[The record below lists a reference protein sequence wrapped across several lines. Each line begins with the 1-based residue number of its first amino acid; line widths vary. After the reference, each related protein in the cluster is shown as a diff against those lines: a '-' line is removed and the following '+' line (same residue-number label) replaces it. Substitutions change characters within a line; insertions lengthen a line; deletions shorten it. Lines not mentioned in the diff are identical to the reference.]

1 MSSTGAPATGTPP
14 TEVVATGRAPTPGR
28 RLRLVM
34 PRSTTSL
41 NIIGLLVAIVVLYV
55 VLSATA
61 RGFASEANQLGLL
74 RDASLVG
81 VVAAGMTLVI
91 VAGEIDV
98 SIGPAVAFA
107 SVVVAKAMT
116 TWGMP
121 TIVAIGVT
129 ILAGAAWGAVVGVLR
144 ARARVPSFI
153 GTLGL
158 WNILGGL
165 ALYTTNALPVP
176 FSPDDPIMTTLSGR
190 LLGLPTPAWVM
201 LASFLAFGFIARKT
215 AYGRSV
221 YAVGGNASAARLA
234 GIRVDRTRV
243 LIFVTTGALSAVS
256 GVLLAA
262 RLGSGNGGAAS
273 GLEFDIIAAVVIG
286 GTAMAGGRGSLVGT
300 FLGVIF
306 ITLIGN
312 GLVLLGVNS
321 FIQDVVSGAIIVV
334 AVLINVTM
342 SRRRAVAGTSSD

>member
-1 MSSTGAPATGTPP
+1 MPASPPGSPATAGVSPSTLA
-14 TEVVATGRAPTPGR
+14 TLRSRVAI
-28 RLRLVM
+28 
-34 PRSTTSL
+34 PRSTTAV
-41 NIIGLLVAIVVLYV
+41 NIIGLIIAIVVLYV

-61 RGFASEANQLGLL
+61 RGFTSEANLLGLL
-74 RDASLVG
+74 RDAAVVG

-107 SVVVAKAMT
+107 SVIVAKAMT
-116 TWGMP
+116 TWGLP
-121 TIVAIGVT
+121 TLAAIVVT
-129 ILAGAAWGAVVGVLR
+129 ILAGAAWGAFVGVLR
-144 ARARVPSFI
+144 ARFRVPSFI

-176 FSPDDPIMTTLSGR
+176 FPIDDPIMARLSGT
-190 LLGLPTPAWVM
+190 LLGIPTPAWVM
-201 LASFLAFGFIARKT
+201 ALSFLAFGFVARKT
-215 AYGRSV
+215 AYGRSI
-221 YAVGGNASAARLA
+221 YAIGGNASAARLA
-234 GIRVDRTRV
+234 GIAVNRTRV

-286 GTAMAGGRGSLVGT
+286 GTAMAGGRGSLFGT

-321 FIQDVVSGAIIVV
+321 FIQDVVSGAIIVG

-342 SRRRAVAGTSSD
+342 SGRRAVAGTTAD

>member
-1 MSSTGAPATGTPP
+1 MIPSTTTEPQGVVPAPAT
-14 TEVVATGRAPTPGR
+14 R
-28 RLRLVM
+28 RPRLVM
-34 PRSTTSL
+34 PRSTTAL
-41 NIIGLLVAIVVLYV
+41 NIIGLLVAIAVLYV

-74 RDASLVG
+74 RDAALVG

-91 VAGEIDV
+91 IAGEIDV

-107 SVVVAKAMT
+107 SVIVAKAMT
-116 TWGMP
+116 SWGMA
-121 TIVAIGVT
+121 TIVAIAVT
-129 ILAGAAWGAVVGVLR
+129 ILIGASWGAFVGVLR
-144 ARARVPSFI
+144 ARFRVPSFI

-165 ALYTTNALPVP
+165 ALYTTNALPVSFP
-176 FSPDDPIMTTLSGR
+176 PDDPIMTVLSGT
-190 LLGLPTPAWVM
+190 LLGVPTPAWVM
-201 LASFLAFGFIARKT
+201 AVSFVAFGFVARKT

-234 GIRVDRTRV
+234 GIAVDRTRILV
-243 LIFVTTGALSAVS
+243 FVTTGALSAVS
-256 GVLLAA
+256 GILLAA

-286 GTAMAGGRGSLVGT
+286 GTAMAGGSGSLVGT

-321 FIQDVVSGAIIVV
+321 FIQNVVSGAIIVG
-334 AVLINVTM
+334 AVLINVTL
-342 SRRRAVAGTSSD
+342 SRRRALAGTSAD

>member
-1 MSSTGAPATGTPP
+1 MATDVTPASTQSAP
-14 TEVVATGRAPTPGR
+14 PGPR
-28 RLRLVM
+28 FRLTM

-41 NIIGLLVAIVVLYV
+41 NIIGLVVAIAILYV
-55 VLSATA
+55 VLAATA
-61 RGFASEANQLGLL
+61 RGFTSEANMLGLL
-74 RDASLVG
+74 RDAALVG
-81 VVAAGMTLVI
+81 VAATGMTLVI

-107 SVVVAKAMT
+107 SVIVAKGMT
-116 TWGMP
+116 SWGLP
-121 TIVAIGVT
+121 TILAIVVT
-129 ILAGAAWGAVVGVLR
+129 IAAGAAWGALVGVLR
-144 ARARVPSFI
+144 ARFSVPSFI

-158 WNILGGL
+158 WNVLGGL

-176 FSPDDPIMTTLSGR
+176 FSPEDPIMTVLGGTLVGV
-190 LLGLPTPAWVM
+190 PTPAWVM
-201 LASFLAFGFIARKT
+201 LLAFLAFGFVARKT

-221 YAVGGNASAARLA
+221 YAIGGNASAARLA
-234 GIRVDRTRV
+234 GLPVMRTRI
-243 LIFVTTGALSAVS
+243 LLFVTTGALAAVS

-321 FIQDVVSGAIIVV
+321 FIQDVVSGAIIVG

-342 SRRRAVAGTSSD
+342 SRRRALAGTSSD

>member
-1 MSSTGAPATGTPP
+1 MTPATSSEP
-14 TEVVATGRAPTPGR
+14 TTAGPAARRFRVA
-28 RLRLVM
+28 L
-34 PRSTTSL
+34 PRSTTAL
-41 NIIGLLVAIVVLYV
+41 NIVGLLVAIAVLYV
-55 VLSATA
+55 VLGATA
-61 RGFASEANQLGLL
+61 FGFLSEANQLGLL
-74 RDASLVG
+74 RDAALIG

-91 VAGEIDV
+91 IAGEIDV

-107 SVVVAKAMT
+107 SVIVAKAMT
-116 TWGMP
+116 SWQLP
-121 TIVAIGVT
+121 TIVAILVT
-129 ILAGAAWGAVVGVLR
+129 LLAGAAWGGLVGVLR
-144 ARARVPSFI
+144 ARFRVPSFI

-165 ALYTTNALPVP
+165 ALYITNALPVP
-176 FSPDDPIMTTLSGR
+176 FSPDDPIMTVLSGT
-190 LLGLPTPAWVM
+190 LLGLPTPAWAM
-201 LASFLAFGFIARKT
+201 AISFVAFGFVARKT

-221 YAVGGNASAARLA
+221 YAVGGNAPAARLA
-234 GIRVDRTRV
+234 GLPVDRTRIM
-243 LIFVTTGALSAVS
+243 IFVTTGVLSAAS

-273 GLEFDIIAAVVIG
+273 GLEFKIIAAVVIG

-321 FIQDVVSGAIIVV
+321 FVQDVVSGAIIVI

-342 SRRRAVAGTSSD
+342 SRRRALAGTSSD

>member
-1 MSSTGAPATGTPP
+1 MIQTATTDPQKVVP
-14 TEVVATGRAPTPGR
+14 TQATR
-28 RLRLVM
+28 RPRLVM
-34 PRSTTSL
+34 PRSATAL
-41 NIIGLLVAIVVLYV
+41 NIIGLLIAIVVLYI

-74 RDASLVG
+74 RDAALVG

-91 VAGEIDV
+91 IAGEIDV
-98 SIGPAVAFA
+98 SIGPAVALA
-107 SVVVAKAMT
+107 SVIVAKAMT
-116 TWGMP
+116 SWGMA
-121 TIVAIGVT
+121 TIVAIVVT
-129 ILAGAAWGAVVGVLR
+129 VLIGATWGAFVGVLR
-144 ARARVPSFI
+144 ARYRVPSFI

-165 ALYTTNALPVP
+165 ALYTTNALPVSFP
-176 FSPDDPIMTTLSGR
+176 PDDPIMTVLAGT
-190 LLGLPTPAWVM
+190 LLGVPTPAWVM
-201 LASFLAFGFIARKT
+201 VISFVAFGFVARKT

-234 GIRVDRTRV
+234 GIAVDRTRILV
-243 LIFVTTGALSAVS
+243 FVTTGALAAVS
-256 GVLLAA
+256 GILLAA
-262 RLGSGNGGAAS
+262 RLGSGNGGAAR
-273 GLEFDIIAAVVIG
+273 GLEFSIIAAVVIG

-321 FIQDVVSGAIIVV
+321 FIQNVVSGAIIVG
-334 AVLINVTM
+334 AVLINVTL
-342 SRRRAVAGTSSD
+342 SRRRALAGTSAD